1 MLFLC
6 CLQVFILVILV
17 LATGVIFVMEI
28 CILVLPTG
36 EQQSRQPAL
45 QQPTRQPAVYTV
57 GCIESYYQTGEAE
70 HAGSRASSAV
80 VSNQATGPVSN
91 HGLRF
96 WIGLV
101 WI

>member
-1 MLFLC
+1 
-6 CLQVFILVILV
+6 
-17 LATGVIFVMEI
+17 MEI

-57 GCIESYYQTGEAE
+57 GCIESYRTGEAE
-70 HAGSRASSAV
+70 HTGSRASSAV
-80 VSNQATGPVSN
+80 VSNQATGPASN

>member
-1 MLFLC
+1 ML
-6 CLQVFILVILV
+6 
-17 LATGVIFVMEI
+17 TSVIFVMEI

-36 EQQSRQPAL
+36 EQQSSQPAL

-80 VSNQATGPVSN
+80 VSNQATGPASN

>member
-1 MLFLC
+1 
-6 CLQVFILVILV
+6 
-17 LATGVIFVMEI
+17 MEI

-57 GCIESYYQTGEAE
+57 GCIESYRDWR
-70 HAGSRASSAV
+70 SRARRQQGQQRRGLKPSYR
-80 VSNQATGPVSN
+80 TGFKPWFEV
-91 HGLRF
+91 LDWF
-96 WIGLV
+96 GLV